1 MKGLSKYIKVKKYT
15 KILRK
20 PNKLQTDKTKT
31 IKANM
36 NIGSSLVCGKG
47 KPSKFIKSIIL
58 FIEFFFLI
66 EKRCVK

>member
-1 MKGLSKYIKVKKYT
+1 MKGVSKYIRVKKYT
-15 KILRK
+15 SILIK

-47 KPSKFIKSIIL
+47 KPSEFIKSII
-58 FIEFFFLI
+58 
-66 EKRCVK
+66 